1 MSDALLVRIDAWID
15 AHREELIGDLIRL
28 INVRSVSESSND
40 PENPFGQGCA
50 DALTLA
56 LEMGQE
62 KGLYA
67 EDYLGY
73 VGRLSLSEGSADL
86 GIWAHLDVVP
96 EADHWIYEPYDA
108 IYHEG
113 YVIGRGAADNK
124 GPLIAALYLLWLIK
138 ELEIPF
144 RKNLALYLGTNEEA
158 GMADLIFYNANG
170 YQMPRISLVPDCAF
184 PLCHAEKGIIEVKL
198 SAMHAFSP
206 SVLGLQGGLATNVV
220 PDSAQIAIAYDES
233 LLPKLDALPQEIS
246 YEIEEDAVLFTAHG
260 ITGHTAFPQGS
271 QNAIGLLCEA
281 ILKAELLPPSDL
293 DLLYFISRINEDVY
307 GTALHIDCSDEISGR
322 LTAVGSVLRLNG
334 EHCAE
339 LTVNIRYPV
348 KASSE
353 KLIASINTACAQNRF
368 RMELLKDSHPAF
380 VPATTPFVLEIMEE
394 YKAFTGDDSKPY
406 SMAGGT
412 YARRLPNAVGFGM
425 GWQNLPQPPF
435 LPAGHGGAHAPDEAV
450 EIDGLLR
457 AMKLYARVLLRL
469 NAPDSAAKE

>member
-1 MSDALLVRIDAWID
+1 MDAWID

-28 INVRSVSESSND
+28 INVRSVSAPPDD

-50 DALTLA
+50 DALSLA

-73 VGRLSLSEGSADL
+73 VGRLSLTAGDADL

-96 EADHWIYEPYDA
+96 EGENWVYAPFDA
-108 IYHEG
+108 LYQDG

-124 GPLIAALYLLWLIK
+124 GPLIASLYLLRLIK
-138 ELEIPF
+138 ELDIPF
-144 RKNLALYLGTNEEA
+144 QKNLALYLGTNEEA
-158 GMADLIFYNANG
+158 GMADLIFYNDSG
-170 YQMPRISLVPDCAF
+170 YQLPKISLVPDCAF

-206 SVLGLQGGLATNVV
+206 SVLGLYGGLATNVV
-220 PDSAQIAIAYDES
+220 PDSAQIAIAYDEA
-233 LLPKLDALPQEIS
+233 LLLKLDALPKELS
-246 YEIEEDAVLFTAHG
+246 YEVEDGAILLTARG

-271 QNAIGLLCEA
+271 QNAIRLLCEA
-281 ILKAELLPPSDL
+281 LLKAELLPPADL

-339 LTVNIRYPV
+339 LIVNIRYPV
-348 KASSE
+348 KAAGDR
-353 KLIASINTACAQNRF
+353 LIASINTACAQNRF

-380 VPATTPFVLEIMEE
+380 VPDTTPFVLELMEE
-394 YKAFTGDDSKPY
+394 YKAFTGDDAKPY

-425 GWQNLPQPPF
+425 GWQNPPQPPF

-469 NAPDSAAKE
+469 DAAGQAAKE